1 MCGIYLTGG
10 EFFMTI
16 LEDCK
21 KIKGSSPKE
30 AENLAMKLVSRVVID
45 NNQFDIEAVKEG
57 LGEGYYDYIL
67 TQLRNKF
74 HIGKKK

>member
-1 MCGIYLTGG
+1 
-10 EFFMTI
+10 MTI

-21 KIKGSSPKE
+21 KIKGSLPKE
-30 AENLAMKLVSRVVID
+30 ADVLAMKLVSRVVID

-57 LGEGYYDYIL
+57 LGEGYYNHVL
-67 TQLRNKF
+67 TLLSNKF